1 MIQEHFN
8 MSCGQTELTPA
19 CKRTMGRDVIPIYYP
34 PLWDMEHAALSL
46 WKEFLGTK
54 NDVIIVFGTGTS
66 GVEASLNSILEP
78 GDRFLVARNGMFGE
92 IMSCMVEAA
101 GGVAVRLPF
110 PLGDPVDPDTVAE
123 ALDKDR
129 SIKGFGVVH
138 GETSVGVT
146 NPIREL
152 GAIARER
159 DVLFL
164 VDAIS
169 SFGSEALHVDD
180 WGIDLC
186 VVNGQKCLGAPQG
199 NTFVSVSPRA
209 WKIMEDRKQKIRG
222 FYMNLRACRDY
233 LTMVSAERQNWAAGA
248 NQVEFALQEAP
259 HPASPSFVLMQGIWA
274 SLEAMKEE
282 GLAACIARHETAGHA
297 VRAAVRTMNLDY
309 LCRNDRFADH
319 AVTAILLPDGI
330 GDYQVRRHLYDRYG
344 VVLGDGNMA
353 SWEVF
358 KREVGRSYVR
368 VGTMGEAAR
377 YHKVVYAIFSLG
389 MALQD
394 LGATVDIDGAVRAVQ
409 SVYEERGGNEQLSI

>member
-19 CKRTMGRDVIPIYYP
+19 CKHVIGRDVIPIYYP
-34 PLWDMEHAALSL
+34 PLWEMEREALSL
-46 WKEFLGTK
+46 WKELLGTR

-110 PLGDPVDPDTVAE
+110 LIGDPVDPEVVAR
-123 ALDKDR
+123 ALDKDPA
-129 SIKGFGVVH
+129 IKGLGVVH

-152 GAIARER
+152 GVLARER
-159 DVLFL
+159 DMLFL

-209 WKIMEDRKQKIRG
+209 WKTMEDRKQKIRG
-222 FYMNLRACRDY
+222 FYMNLRACQDY
-233 LTMVSAERQNWAAGA
+233 LTMASAESQNWALGE
-248 NQVEFALQEAP
+248 NRVEFALQEAP

-274 SLEAMKEE
+274 SLRAMKEE
-282 GLAACIARHETAGHA
+282 GLAACIARHETAGRA
-297 VRAAVRTMNLDY
+297 VRAALKAMSLDV
-309 LCRNDRFADH
+309 LCRDERFADH
-319 AVTAILLPDGI
+319 AVTAVVLPKGI
-330 GDYQVRRHLYDRYG
+330 GDYQIRRHLYDRYG

-358 KREVGRSYVR
+358 KRDVGRSYVR
-368 VGTMGEAAR
+368 IGTMGEAAR
-377 YHKVVYAIFSLG
+377 YHKVLYAIFSLG
-389 MALQD
+389 MALRD
-394 LGATVDIDGAVRAVQ
+394 LGATVDVDGAVRAVQ
-409 SVYEERGGNEQLSI
+409 LVYSAEGGTRE

>member
-19 CKRTMGRDVIPIYYP
+19 CKRVIGNDVIPIYYP
-34 PLWDMEHAALSL
+34 PLWEMEHEALSL
-46 WKEFLGTK
+46 WKEFLGTR

-66 GVEASLNSILEP
+66 GIEASLNSILEP

-101 GGVAVRLPF
+101 GAVAVRLPF
-110 PLGDPVDPDTVAE
+110 PLGKAVDPDVVAD
-123 ALDKDR
+123 ALAKDP

-152 GAIARER
+152 GAVARDR
-159 DVLFL
+159 NVLFL

-169 SFGSEALHVDD
+169 SFGSETLHVDE

-209 WKIMEDRKQKIRG
+209 WKVMDGRKQKIRG
-222 FYMNLRACRDY
+222 FYMNLRGCRDY
-233 LTMVSAERQNWAAGA
+233 LTMVEAERQNWAAGK
-248 NQVEFALQEAP
+248 NQVDFALQEAP

-274 SLEAMKEE
+274 SLVAMKEE
-282 GLAACIARHETAGHA
+282 GLPACIARHEIAGRA
-297 VRAAVRTMNLDY
+297 VRAALKSMNLDT
-309 LCRNDRFADH
+309 LCRDERFADH
-319 AVTAILLPDGI
+319 AVTAVVLPDKI
-330 GDYQVRRHLYDRYG
+330 GDYQIRRHLYDRYG

-368 VGTMGEAAR
+368 IGTMGEAAR
-377 YHKVVYAIFSLG
+377 YHKVAYAIFAFG
-389 MALQD
+389 MTLAD
-394 LGATVDIDGAVRAVQ
+394 LGAAVDPVAAVRAVQ
-409 SVYEERGGNEQLSI
+409 SVYTAEGRL

>member
-19 CKRTMGRDVIPIYYP
+19 CKRVIGRDVIPIYYP
-34 PLWDMEHAALSL
+34 PLWEMGHEALSL

-110 PLGDPVDPDTVAE
+110 PIGEPVDPAVVAS
-123 ALDKDR
+123 ALDKDP

-152 GAIARER
+152 GVVARKR
-159 DVLFL
+159 GVLFL

-169 SFGSEALHVDD
+169 SFGSD

-209 WKIMEDRKQKIRG
+209 WKVMADRKEKIRG
-222 FYMNLRACRDY
+222 FYMNLRACQDY
-233 LTMVSAERQNWAAGA
+233 LTMVSAERQNWAAGE
-248 NQVEFALQEAP
+248 NQVDFVLQEAP

-274 SLEAMKEE
+274 SLVAMKEE
-282 GLAACIARHETAGHA
+282 GLAACIARHETAGRA
-297 VRAAVRTMNLDY
+297 VRAALRAMDLDVI
-309 LCRNDRFADH
+309 CRDERFADH
-319 AVTAILLPDGI
+319 AVTAVLLPNGI
-330 GDYQVRRHLYDRYG
+330 GDYQIRRHLYDRYG

-368 VGTMGEAAR
+368 IGTMGEAAR
-377 YHKVVYAIFSLG
+377 YHKVLYAVFSLG

-394 LGATVDIDGAVRAVQ
+394 LGAEVDVSSAVRAVQ
-409 SVYEERGGNEQLSI
+409 SVYGADGGA